1 MWFWKNK
8 FNPSKIFSIPLT
20 SLNILGVQWFSQC
33 SVVVVAVA
41 VKVAVLVVLAVGVA
55 VAVVVA
61 VVLVLEVAVV
71 ATNSLNF

>member
-8 FNPSKIFSIPLT
+8 FNLSKIFALPLT

-33 SVVVVAVA
+33 SIIVVAVA
-41 VKVAVLVVLAVGVA
+41 VVLAVEVA

-61 VVLVLEVAVV
+61 VVLVLEVAVAV
-71 ATNSLNF
+71 VVTNSLNF